1 MDFYINKDTQLCM
14 SLAARP
20 GNFGTRFH
28 NFLYRELGLNFIYKA
43 FTTRD
48 IGSAIGGVRAL
59 GIRGCAISMPFK
71 EASIEHLDELDASA
85 KGIQSVNTIVNTD
98 GYLKGYNTDYSAVAK
113 LIRSRG
119 IPADCGFV
127 LLGSGGMA
135 KAVACALHDSG
146 FTDGLIVARN
156 EATGAALARQ
166 YGFRWNRQSGD
177 EKRELVINVTPI
189 GMAGGSGADELPF
202 SEELIR
208 SARFVFDVV
217 ALPPETPLIRL
228 ANSLGKLTITRSRG
242 DRAAGDR
249 TICALHRRSSEH
261 GTDRNG
267 GRLCPFVKVGEASSP
282 HVVKRDALLKKVQT
296 PWASRRDATASRDG
310 LPTGK

>member
-48 IGSAIGGVRAL
+48 IGSAIAGVRAL

-71 EASIEHLDELDASA
+71 EVCIEHLDELDASA

-98 GYLKGYNTDYSAVAK
+98 GYLKGYNTDYTAVAK
-113 LIRSRG
+113 LIRSSG
-119 IPADCGFV
+119 IPAGAGFV

-135 KAVACALHDSG
+135 KAVACALRDSG

-156 EATGAALARQ
+156 EATGSALARQ
-166 YGFRWNRQSGD
+166 YGFRWNRDAAG
-177 EKRELVINVTPI
+177 EKPELLINVTPI
-189 GMAGGSGADELPF
+189 GMAGGAGADELPF
-202 SEELIR
+202 PEELVR
-208 SARFVFDVV
+208 AARFVFDVV
-217 ALPPETPLIRL
+217 ALPAETPLIRL
-228 ANSLGKLTITRSRG
+228 ANSLGKLTITGAEVIVLQAIEQFVLYTSVRPSMELIEM
-242 DRAAGDR
+242 AA
-249 TICALHRRSSEH
+249 AFA
-261 GTDRNG
+261 
-267 GRLCPFVKVGEASSP
+267 RL
-282 HVVKRDALLKKVQT
+282 
-296 PWASRRDATASRDG
+296 
-310 LPTGK
+310 